1 MTLQQKALVRYWL
14 TGTLAVLVLFSFG
27 GHENF
32 RMFLLL
38 ALPVAFVIDKTMR
51 PPRPEGTP
59 TPVEIIEKST
69 VWKYFFAVYTLGAA
83 LLTVV
88 STSVSSVGTW
98 LSGNPW
104 VVFPLVLI
112 PISGP
117 ILQSQIALYKAYGE
131 GEP

>member
-1 MTLQQKALVRYWL
+1 MI
-14 TGTLAVLVLFSFG
+14 VLISFS

-32 RMFLLL
+32 RLILLL
-38 ALPVAFVIDKTMR
+38 ALPAAFVIDKTMR

-59 TPVEIIEKST
+59 TPLEIIERSAG
-69 VWKYFFAVYTLGAA
+69 WKYFFSVYTLGAA
-83 LLTVV
+83 LLAVV
-88 STSVSSVGTW
+88 STSVSGVGSW

-104 VVFPLVLI
+104 VVFPLVLV

-117 ILQSQIALYKAYGE
+117 ILQSQVALYKAYGE